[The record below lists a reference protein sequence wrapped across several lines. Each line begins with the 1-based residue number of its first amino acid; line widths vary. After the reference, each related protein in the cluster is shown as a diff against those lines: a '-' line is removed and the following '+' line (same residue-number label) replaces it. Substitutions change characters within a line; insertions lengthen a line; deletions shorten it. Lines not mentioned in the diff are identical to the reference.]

1 MTNQTIWKPIS
12 NEQERFLSSPADEA
26 LFGGAAGG
34 GKTDCLC
41 MEALRQVANPRYN
54 GILFRRTFP
63 EITMADGIESRT
75 LNWYPAYGGRYNA
88 SRHVWSFPSGAKV
101 FLGHLQ
107 HEKDVADYQSA
118 QFGYIGFDELT
129 HFSLYQYI
137 YMFSRNRADIG
148 SGVRCYVRGGTN
160 PGGAGHK
167 WVKSRFVNAGII
179 NKIGFFAKINGVD
192 TPVSRNH
199 PYAKSRTFIPA
210 LLSSNPMLGA
220 DYRSNLRMLDPIT
233 QKQLEQGDWDA
244 ENRDDLI
251 YPDFSDEFNVDIDAD
266 YDPQYPV
273 FWGMD
278 DGYTNPRC
286 ILLIQVRPF
295 KGKPDRVIVFREYYR
310 SHQLSAQ
317 SIDEVVEWGFPPPEL
332 LYYDPAAAEFGATAV
347 SMGLNTWGGYN
358 NIAEGIKVVRRF
370 ILDGNGERRLIIS
383 PRCENLI
390 DSLQSYKKNTD
401 SKQEQGGDPIPLKD
415 GSEHASDGLRYF
427 LATRFLH
434 E

>member
-1 MTNQTIWKPIS
+1 MTTQTIWKPVS
-12 NEQERFLSSPADEA
+12 REQELFLASPADEA

-88 SRHVWSFPSGAKV
+88 SRHVWTFPSGSKI

-129 HFSLYQYI
+129 HFTLYQYL
-137 YMFSRNRADIG
+137 YMFSRNRADID

-160 PGGAGHK
+160 PGGTGHR
-167 WVKSRFVNAGII
+167 WVKKRFVNAGII
-179 NKIGFFAKINGVD
+179 NRIGWFAKVNDVD
-192 TPVSRNH
+192 TNVSRDH

-210 LLSSNPMLGA
+210 LLSSNPMLGT
-220 DYRSNLRMLDPIT
+220 DYVANLRMLDPVT
-233 QKQLEQGDWDA
+233 QKQLELGDWDA
-244 ENRDDLI
+244 ENRSDLI

-266 YDPQYPV
+266 YDPNYPV
-273 FWGMD
+273 FWAED
-278 DGYTNPRC
+278 DGFTNPRC

-295 KGKPDRVIVFREYYR
+295 KGRPDRVVVFREYYK
-310 SHQLSAQ
+310 SHQLGEQ
-317 SIDEVVEWGFPPPEL
+317 SINEVIEWGYPYPEL
-332 LYYDPAAAEFGATAV
+332 LYYDPAAAEFSATAI
-347 SMGLNTWGGYN
+347 SLGLSTWGGYN
-358 NIAEGIKVVRRF
+358 VVSEGIKVVRRF
-370 ILDGNGERRLIIS
+370 ILTASGERRLIIS

-390 DSLQSYKKNTD
+390 DSLQSYKKNNE
-401 SKQEQGGDPIPLKD
+401 SKQEQGGDPVPLKD
-415 GSEHASDGLRYF
+415 GTEHAADALRYF
-427 LATRFLH
+427 LATRFLY